1 MSTRQDEIRDAIQ
14 GFADHI
20 KPAVDPN
27 QASPGTAAV
36 HNEYP
41 PLQRAENGGFVFH
54 VGDTLFGQGP
64 VDPDKAHHAYMMS
77 RSEPPMTQEMPT
89 NRPNLNLLIGSVF
102 FWVLAILPLYIA
114 RFLPDLQ
121 HHWFD
126 AVGFF
131 SLFLA
136 AATTFMFAFEMR
148 R

>member
-1 MSTRQDEIRDAIQ
+1 MSTRQDEIREAIR
-14 GFADHI
+14 GFADQI
-20 KPAVDPN
+20 KPNVDSGQGNP
-27 QASPGTAAV
+27 SPPSV

-64 VDPDKAHHAYMMS
+64 VDPDNAHHAYLMS
-77 RSEPPMTQEMPT
+77 RSQPAMTQEMPT

-131 SLFLA
+131 SIFLA